1 MDELFRLLAN
11 EKSSL
16 ATNEQ
21 SSAQNESYVACGSDN
36 SSNDIPLP
44 QIPIVQNSHE
54 RGKRRKPHDDE
65 VIPSSRDSNSQQQ
78 NSRTHVYH
86 YYHGPT
92 PPNKLPL
99 PPPPQSSAATN
110 RTSSSSMVKGFN
122 SVQGRP
128 FAKRRR
134 REMQTITMIIET
146 REFPY
151 NDDYLWKNNGN
162 TIHKG
167 SGNKS
172 IYYKCANNQKVT
184 KMYLYSLS
192 IIKVPMWPLYIKLF
206 LSS

>member
-11 EKSSL
+11 E
-16 ATNEQ
+16 Q
-21 SSAQNESYVACGSDN
+21 SSTQNEPYVVYGSDN
-36 SSNDIPLP
+36 SSNEIPLP
-44 QIPIVQNSHE
+44 QIPIIQNSHE
-54 RGKRRKPHDDE
+54 REKRQRLHGDE
-65 VIPSSRDSNSQQQ
+65 AIPSSRDSNPQQQ

-86 YYHGPT
+86 YYQGPA

-99 PPPPQSSAATN
+99 PPAPQSSAATN
-110 RTSSSSMVKGFN
+110 RTLSLSMVKGFN

-134 REMQTITMIIET
+134 REMQAITMIIET

-184 KMYLYSLS
+184 KIHLYSS
-192 IIKVPMWPLYIKLF
+192 TISEVTI
-206 LSS
+206 